1 MNARTRCLA
10 FVLLAALSPA
20 TAATDTCTC
29 EAQGDD
35 QRFDAAPHVFVARI
49 RSLED
54 VAPMGWYEMARD
66 LTWQPAEGV
75 DYGLRARFAT
85 LASIKGNAGAV
96 PALVTGYGGSDCG
109 VMLMPGTTYLV
120 ATGSDG
126 HVDRCSLVRRFEL
139 VNCVGVELLERL
151 RARAADGTTP
161 LAWPS
166 NDHAL
171 GYYDARV
178 GDLVDTVADPYSL
191 RATDCAAKP
200 P

>member
-1 MNARTRCLA
+1 MNACLPSIA
-10 FVLLAALSPA
+10 FALLALVALPA
-20 TAATDTCTC
+20 QAADTCTC
-29 EAQGDD
+29 EMLGDD
-35 QRFDAAPHVFVARI
+35 ERFDAAAHVFVARI

-66 LTWQPAEGV
+66 LAWQPAEGV
-75 DYGLRARFAT
+75 DYGLRARFIA
-85 LASIKGNAGAV
+85 LSSIKGNAGAV

-161 LAWPS
+161 VAWPS

-178 GDLVDTVADPYSL
+178 GDLIDTVADPYSL
-191 RATDCAAKP
+191 HAADCAAR
-200 P
+200 

>member
-1 MNARTRCLA
+1 MRGIAFLLLLLSGAAIAAAR
-10 FVLLAALSPA
+10 
-20 TAATDTCTC
+20 DTCTC
-29 EAQGDD
+29 ELQGDD
-35 QRFDAAPHVFVARI
+35 ERFDAAAHVFVARI

-54 VAPMGWYEMARD
+54 VAPMSWQELARD

-75 DYGLRARFAT
+75 DYGLRARFTSLAT
-85 LASIKGNAGAV
+85 LKGNAGAV

-120 ATGSDG
+120 ASDADG
-126 HVDRCSLVRRFEL
+126 RVDRCSLVRRFEL
-139 VNCVGVELLERL
+139 ANCTGVELLERL

-161 LAWPS
+161 IAWPS

-178 GDLVDTVADPYSL
+178 GELIETTADPYSL
-191 RATDCAAKP
+191 HAVDCEAAR
-200 P
+200 